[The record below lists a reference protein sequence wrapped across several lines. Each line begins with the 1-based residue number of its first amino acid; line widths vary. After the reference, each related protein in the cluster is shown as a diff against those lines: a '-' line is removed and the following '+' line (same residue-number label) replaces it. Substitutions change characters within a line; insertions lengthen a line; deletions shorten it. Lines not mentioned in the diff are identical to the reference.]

1 MWETNLKI
9 FVNIAKR
16 KVIRQNNVQKEK
28 ENKVKK
34 VEKKLIMHRKLSME
48 TMLLTIQV
56 KKIVVTTLLVFGD
69 ETWYVNFG
77 ASMHVHHRR
86 DWFFEFE
93 WLLLVKI
100 YMG

>member
-1 MWETNLKI
+1 
-9 FVNIAKR
+9 
-16 KVIRQNNVQKEK
+16 
-28 ENKVKK
+28 
-34 VEKKLIMHRKLSME
+34 ME

-86 DWFFEFE
+86 D
-93 WLLLVKI
+93 
-100 YMG
+100 

>member
-1 MWETNLKI
+1 
-9 FVNIAKR
+9 
-16 KVIRQNNVQKEK
+16 
-28 ENKVKK
+28 
-34 VEKKLIMHRKLSME
+34 MHRKMTME

-56 KKIVVTTLLVFGD
+56 KKIVITTLLVFGD

-77 ASMHVHHRR
+77 GSMHLCHRK

-100 YMG
+100 YMGYNSTQEVIGKGKSK